1 MPQTTDEYVT
11 LRDGEGT
18 TMRSYVARP
27 TDGAQHPGLIV
38 FHVTFGLNPHIR
50 GVTGRFG
57 RKGLHC
63 ACAGAVP
70 SDFARL

>member
-1 MPQTTDEYVT
+1 MAQTNEYVT

-50 GVTGRFG
+50 GGE
-57 RKGLHC
+57 GLHC

>member
-1 MPQTTDEYVT
+1 MPQTNEYVT
-11 LRDGEGT
+11 LRADDGT
-18 TMRSYVARP
+18 TIGAYVARP

-50 GVTGRFG
+50 GVTERFG

-63 ACAGAVP
+63 ARAGAVP